1 MADTDYVHGE
11 MDIAEQEQ
19 TFEGFLTGTV
29 WGSGL
34 IILIVGYAT
43 LTLSTGMHWVVALA
57 LMAGLG
63 IAGGAFMGMGI
74 AWIATVIGLTALA
87 VVVQVLIGV
96 FSLLG

>member
-11 MDIAEQEQ
+11 MNIAEQER